1 MKRSIALSA
10 SLIIGFSVGSN
21 AGASAAT
28 YCRHV
33 GYPANCVVRTGVMV
47 APTRNVRGMPPSIDA
62 GPSGVI
68 SQDLFARN
76 NPNNLQ
82 SDWPSPPA
90 QPGQF

>member
-10 SLIIGFSVGSN
+10 SLIIGFSIGSN

-33 GYPANCVVRTGVMV
+33 GYPANCGVQTGVIV
-47 APTRNVRGMPPSIDA
+47 APTRDVRGMPPSIDA

-68 SQDLFARN
+68 RQDLFARN
-76 NPNNLQ
+76 NPNNLR